1 MKPVYIVGRTRIQQS
16 WRRLCLWRTAST
28 SGWYRSGRGERITP
42 VGRRCRNSCFRRRAA
57 RRQSRRTYHRQ
68 GRLVGDSRGASD
80 DDEGRSRRLAGRLGR
95 VREAV
100 RLQRV
105 PPDCASALSTLARIG
120 VVDEEEERV
129 VAATGGSHAC
139 TPRMDGITAIVTP
152 TRFRDLKEER
162 SLWKILHPTR
172 HTRPVCL
179 GRQ

>member
-1 MKPVYIVGRTRIQQS
+1 MPCSQPDLNQPPEMASVKPVIQTMIIAGFMMIRKS
-16 WRRLCLWRTAST
+16 RLSII
-28 SGWYRSGRGERITP
+28 SK
-42 VGRRCRNSCFRRRAA
+42 VRAW
-57 RRQSRRTYHRQ
+57 S
-68 GRLVGDSRGASD
+68 
-80 DDEGRSRRLAGRLGR
+80 EPAG
-95 VREAV
+95 
-100 RLQRV
+100 
-105 PPDCASALSTLARIG
+105 TLAPEPW

>member
-1 MKPVYIVGRTRIQQS
+1 MKPVYIVEPHADTAELEKALLVEDGFDVRLVLWSRRTD
-16 WRRLCLWRTAST
+16 
-28 SGWYRSGRGERITP
+28 YSGRPTLPEFLCSPSGP
-42 VGRRCRNSCFRRRAA
+42 

-68 GRLVGDSRGASD
+68 GRLVGNSRGAGD

-105 PPDCASALSTLARIG
+105 PPDCASALSTPARIG

>member
-1 MKPVYIVGRTRIQQS
+1 G
-16 WRRLCLWRTAST
+16 RLCLWRTAST
-28 SGWYRSGRGERITP
+28 SGWYLIW
-42 VGRRCRNSCFRRRAA
+42 
-57 RRQSRRTYHRQ
+57 SRRTDYS
-68 GRLVGDSRGASD
+68 GRPTLPKFFFSPSGRATAVSQNVSSPRPTRWDSRGASD

-152 TRFRDLKEER
+152 TRFRDLK
-162 SLWKILHPTR
+162 
-172 HTRPVCL
+172 
-179 GRQ
+179 